1 MTLDKLTRISEHRQR
16 IGNVKCDRYIP
27 VILHV
32 ADALAALI
40 NPNHLPKYAYRD

>member
-16 IGNVKCDRYIP
+16 SHNMKCDRYIP

-32 ADALAALI
+32 AGALAALI
-40 NPNHLPKYAYRD
+40 HPNHLPK